1 MKLFSRS
8 VLLASCVLT
17 LCFSSLA
24 ATEYVIANHD
34 SHFENFI
41 SVYTLDTSSGALKQ
55 VGDFD
60 TNGTG
65 LGGLS
70 GVHVNFANIE
80 QAITAKGA
88 CIFALNAYSSD
99 IAAFSAATKYSL
111 VGNYSNS
118 ALNASYNGGS
128 LALTPNGKFLYASYS
143 YTGNIGAWQ
152 VNPDCSLTFISSYI
166 PLGGNALGAIKVSP
180 NGQALIVPFDTTV
193 ETPGMTEMFRI
204 DGTSGSL
211 TDLGYLANP
220 CNLTVTCNFYGL
232 DFTRDNK
239 FVVLSALVHGNVGE
253 NAYALTAQITS
264 NGLVKPRNWPLPNS
278 LQIDVPISPFFSA
291 AGYSGAGNL
300 YFGSTNG
307 VITVDFTENPL
318 KLAVT
323 NAQIVGSS
331 EDNGNIAVTGNTM
344 VMGAPADEIDVFSIN
359 SDGALTT
366 LNTTTVTGQDLDV
379 FSLTLFP
386 STR

>member
-1 MKLFSRS
+1 MLVPCSELDDFVVPSPRSLRFPPMKLFSRS

-24 ATEYVIANHD
+24 AAEYVIANHD

-111 VGNYSNS
+111 VGNYSNA

-152 VNPDCSLTFISSYI
+152 VNSDCSLTFISSYI

-180 NGQALIVPFDTTV
+180 NGQA
-193 ETPGMTEMFRI
+193 
-204 DGTSGSL
+204 
-211 TDLGYLANP
+211 
-220 CNLTVTCNFYGL
+220 
-232 DFTRDNK
+232 
-239 FVVLSALVHGNVGE
+239 
-253 NAYALTAQITS
+253 
-264 NGLVKPRNWPLPNS
+264 
-278 LQIDVPISPFFSA
+278 
-291 AGYSGAGNL
+291 
-300 YFGSTNG
+300 
-307 VITVDFTENPL
+307 
-318 KLAVT
+318 
-323 NAQIVGSS
+323 
-331 EDNGNIAVTGNTM
+331 
-344 VMGAPADEIDVFSIN
+344 
-359 SDGALTT
+359 
-366 LNTTTVTGQDLDV
+366 
-379 FSLTLFP
+379 
-386 STR
+386 